1 MTAFINIKPDF
12 LIDHIYY
19 VSFCNFSVNVSY
31 VFLKY
36 AHHLYIHI
44 YFLWLEVRTIS
55 FIYRKLNALIV
66 K

>member
-1 MTAFINIKPDF
+1 MTAFITIKPDF
-12 LIDHIYY
+12 LINIYIML
-19 VSFCNFSVNVSY
+19 VLATFHVNVSY

-36 AHHLYIHI
+36 AHHLYI
-44 YFLWLEVRTIS
+44 YFLWLEVRSIS